1 MHYYNI
7 YNLLYITNTNLTE
20 PVGKSLIEIA
30 KAVLQ
35 TEAES
40 VLALQERIDDN
51 FEKICNTL
59 KGCRGKVVLIG
70 MGKSGH
76 VAKKI
81 SSTMA
86 STGTPSFFLHPGE
99 AGHGDLGMV
108 TRDDVAIM
116 ISYSGE
122 ADEILALLPGIKR
135 MNVPIISLT
144 GNVKSSIAKSSDFHL
159 DVSVDK
165 EACPNNLAPTSSTTA
180 ALAMGDAIAVS
191 LINAN
196 NFTPEDFAM
205 SHPSGSLG
213 RRLLTLVSSIMQSGE
228 DIPMVLKDT
237 LLIDS
242 LIVMSEKALG
252 MVLVTENGKLA
263 GIFTDGDLR
272 RTLESNTEFQK
283 LTIEDVMTKDCKS
296 IEPQEPASMAMQMME
311 KYSLNSMPVVDSNN
325 NIVGAINMHTLI
337 QAKLF

>member
-1 MHYYNI
+1 M
-7 YNLLYITNTNLTE
+7 
-20 PVGKSLIEIA
+20 GKSLIEIA

-228 DIPMVLKDT
+228 DIPIVLKDT

-272 RTLESNTEFQK
+272 RTLESNKEFQK

-311 KYSLNSMPVVDSNN
+311 KYSLNSMPVVDSNI

>member
-1 MHYYNI
+1 M
-7 YNLLYITNTNLTE
+7 TE

-228 DIPMVLKDT
+228 DIPIVLKDT

-272 RTLESNTEFQK
+272 RTLESNKEFQK

>member
-1 MHYYNI
+1 MLNNI

-228 DIPMVLKDT
+228 DIPIVLKDT

-311 KYSLNSMPVVDSNN
+311 KYSLNSMPVVDSND